1 MHASGWLTREVD
13 PVHTR
18 YLLGVR
24 REYSA
29 GRMLTGEV
37 KQVLID
43 LLSEMTQRHQEARK
57 AVTDEVLAKFMTPR
71 KMENLWG

>member
-1 MHASGWLTREVD
+1 
-13 PVHTR
+13 
-18 YLLGVR
+18 
-24 REYSA
+24 
-29 GRMLTGEV
+29 MLTGEV